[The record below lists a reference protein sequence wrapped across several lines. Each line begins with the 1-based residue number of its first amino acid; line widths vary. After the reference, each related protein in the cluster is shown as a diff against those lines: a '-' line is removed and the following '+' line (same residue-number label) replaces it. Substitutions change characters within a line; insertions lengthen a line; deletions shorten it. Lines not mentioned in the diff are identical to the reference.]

1 MSNATPQQINDI
13 NRMQTTLKS
22 QRSLAALYGSSMQ
35 NAPQA
40 LQGLRNH
47 LNQLNKSEE
56 TFNQEY
62 LDRKKVAVPPT
73 FFEKLGIRTLQD
85 WVLLGFFT
93 SYAIL
98 ALVVS
103 LYITRFA
110 GENRLPVLAVVA
122 VLAVTLGMIIATI
135 IVRMA

>member
-1 MSNATPQQINDI
+1 MAAPTSDQINKFNTMFSI
-13 NRMQTTLKS
+13 LKN
-22 QRSLAALYGSSMQ
+22 QRSRAELYSGSMQ

-56 TFNQEY
+56 TYNQEY
-62 LDRKKVAVPPT
+62 LDRKKIVVPPT
-73 FFEKLGIRTLQD
+73 FFEKIGIRTLQD

-93 SYAIL
+93 SYGIL
-98 ALVVS
+98 ALVFS

-110 GENRLPVLAVVA
+110 GENRLPVLGVVG
-122 VLAVTLGMIIATI
+122 VLAIVLGLIIAMIII
-135 IVRMA
+135 RMA